1 MSLELGTTR
10 DTPRGESSAA
20 LDAAFAHC
28 EEVTRRRARNFYY
41 GLKLTPPPRRQ
52 AMYAVYAW
60 MREADDLADAAGLG
74 DAERRARIER
84 LRERIEIL
92 FGRGARSGA
101 DRAPGASGAGFD
113 DPVWLAMTHVV
124 SKYRLSAE
132 PFHEMLDGQL
142 EDISHREYHS
152 FEDLRGFCYRVAST
166 VGLISIA
173 IWGYEDPK
181 ARELAVDR
189 GIAFQLTNI
198 LRDFREDLG
207 RGRVYLP
214 LEDFER
220 HGLDAARLSR
230 WEDPARCRAFVAE
243 QAARVESFYRRSA
256 ALDEMITPNCRP
268 TLWAMTTIY
277 HGLLQK
283 IVQDPARVA
292 GTKRI
297 RLSSLTKVIIAFR
310 ARRLAASAAEE
321 HAPRTA
327 MSVVES
333 RPGAP

>member
-1 MSLELGTTR
+1 MSLELGTKR
-10 DTPRGESSAA
+10 HASIAGGGA
-20 LDAAFAHC
+20 LDAAFVHC

-92 FGRGARSGA
+92 FGETERDGPGRGRGA
-101 DRAPGASGAGFD
+101 ASPTLD
-113 DPVWLAMTHVV
+113 DPVWLAMSHVV
-124 SKYRLSAE
+124 SRYRLSAE
-132 PFHEMLDGQL
+132 PFHAMLDGQL
-142 EDISHREYHS
+142 EDIGHREYHT
-152 FEDLRGFCYRVAST
+152 FEELRGFCYRVAST

-173 IWGYEDPK
+173 IWGHEDPK
-181 ARELAVDR
+181 ARELAIDR

-198 LRDFREDLG
+198 LRDFREDLD

-230 WEDPARCRAFVAE
+230 WEDPGRCRAFVAE

-256 ALDEMITPNCRP
+256 ALDEMITPSCRP

-283 IVQDPARVA
+283 IAQDPSRVA
-292 GTKRI
+292 GPKRI
-297 RLSSLTKVIIAFR
+297 RLSSLAKVIIAFR
-310 ARRLAASAAEE
+310 ARRLAASAAED
-321 HAPRTA
+321 HAPRAAIAVADTP
-327 MSVVES
+327 
-333 RPGAP
+333 PGAP